1 MAFVAP
7 IAPQQDQR
15 QLEARYEKLI
25 AQRST
30 LKGLANKS
38 RYKEAR
44 FHVVGVNKRGTKFF
58 PNYFYGL
65 ASKLRRAI

>member
-1 MAFVAP
+1 MLDCYL
-7 IAPQQDQR
+7 QEQR

-38 RYKEAR
+38 RYKE
-44 FHVVGVNKRGTKFF
+44 VRG
-58 PNYFYGL
+58 P
-65 ASKLRRAI
+65 KLYRARRALVFMSGRKGKSLMGLRIGRGVV